1 MMESIAHLTLFW
13 EMQKKKK
20 SIWAPI
26 WPPGSITPP
35 LVSLLS
41 ELVADEMLLGHLG
54 LLVDLSQHLMHHVEQ
69 RTAQAQQLKQ
79 QHIVMRVA
87 PYVRPHS

>member
-1 MMESIAHLTLFW
+1 MMESIAHLTLFFGNAK
-13 EMQKKKK
+13 EKK

-26 WPPGSITPP
+26 WPPGSPTPH
-35 LVSLLS
+35 VSLS

>member
-1 MMESIAHLTLFW
+1 MESIAHLTLFW
-13 EMQKKKK
+13 EMKKKKK

-26 WPPGSITPP
+26 WPPGSMTPR